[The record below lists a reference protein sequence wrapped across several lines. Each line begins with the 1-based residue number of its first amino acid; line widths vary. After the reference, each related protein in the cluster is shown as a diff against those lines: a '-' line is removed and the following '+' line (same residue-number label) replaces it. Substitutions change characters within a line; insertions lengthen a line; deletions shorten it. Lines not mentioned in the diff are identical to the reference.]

1 MKKGKII
8 LFLVFLFTSIISF
21 AASYSISNLSIIGV
35 LQKDGSIEVHENIV
49 YEIDEINGILFD
61 IDAKGYGGIT
71 DLKVFEDIGMKDDG
85 TYKYK
90 EVDPSRYEITEDDG
104 LYKIKL
110 YSKNRINRRAFAFVY
125 KLPDAVKVYDDVA
138 QFNRKMVGQNWQQS
152 IWNVLV
158 QIWVPVAKNYDNSK
172 ILAFGHGPLTGDII
186 KEHNVVQY
194 SLENY
199 YPGDFV
205 EAHILMEPEIFS
217 EIDKNKIIHK
227 NMKEELLAME
237 KELADEAN
245 AERERA
251 QKREEFFN
259 NLKNYDKAIFAGL
272 ASFWAAIMF
281 YIHRIFKKENKYKDK
296 FGKYLRELPDDYSP
310 ALAGAIMTNNINDEE
325 ILATLLDLI
334 RRKKIELE
342 EVSGKNRLILKA
354 DTKNLRTQEN
364 TIVDIYFNDFGDG
377 KSVVLEDIK
386 TRNLSMSTAKKF
398 EKWQYQIL
406 SEMDRLKLDY
416 ESLGFIKGALFFII
430 GITFFFGAGA
440 LTSITENPIF
450 ILLGFMG
457 FILIPS
463 SFATKKPNSNLQ
475 EARAKWGAFK
485 NFLKDY
491 SQLEEAKISS
501 IHLWEQYFVYAVAM
515 GVSEKVVKAYKK
527 ALEMGYVQDTTGLN
541 SGVNSFRTLSLM
553 DTYSRGSFARSI
565 NNVTKSSYNRSMS
578 SISKSRRSSSSGGGG
593 GFSSRSSGGG
603 GSRGGGGA
611 F

>member
-1 MKKGKII
+1 MKKNKIFI
-8 LFLVFLFTSIISF
+8 FLIFIFFNIISF
-21 AASYSISNLSIIGV
+21 AASYNITNLDILAN
-35 LQKDGSIEVHENIV
+35 LQKDGSMEVQEAVTYDIG
-49 YEIDEINGILFD
+49 DINGILFD
-61 IDAKGYGGIT
+61 IDTKGFGELNYI
-71 DLKVFEDIGMKDDG
+71 DIFEDVGQKNG
-85 TYKYK
+85 QYQYKR
-90 EVDPSRYEITEDDG
+90 VPSSKYEISLSDD
-104 LYKIKL
+104 LYRIKL
-110 YSKNRINRRAFAFVY
+110 YSKNSNNTRNFLFVY
-125 KLPDAVKVYDDVA
+125 TLPNAVNIYNDVA
-138 QFNRKMVGQNWQQS
+138 QFNRKMVGENWQQS
-152 IWNVLV
+152 IDNVSV
-158 QIWVPVAKNYDNSK
+158 KINIPVDESYDNSK
-172 ILAFGHGPLTGDII
+172 IFAFGHGPLTGDII
-186 KEHNVVQY
+186 KEYNIVQY

-217 EIDKNKIIHK
+217 KIDKNKIIHK
-227 NMKEELLAME
+227 NVKEELLAME
-237 KELADEAN
+237 KEFADEAN

-251 QKREEFFN
+251 QKREEFLN
-259 NLKNYDKAIFAGL
+259 DIKKYDKAIFTSL

-310 ALAGAIMTNNINDEE
+310 ALAGTIMTGNINNEE

-342 EVSGKNRLILKA
+342 EVSGKNRLVLKA

-386 TRNLSMSTAKKF
+386 TRNLSISTAKKF

-430 GITFFFGAGA
+430 GITFFLGAGA

-475 EARAKWGAFK
+475 EAKARWGAFK
-485 NFLKDY
+485 NFLEDY
-491 SQLEEAKISS
+491 SQLEDAKISS

-515 GVSEKVVKAYKK
+515 RVSEKVVKAYKK
-527 ALEMGYVQDTTGLN
+527 ALEMGYVQDTAGLN

>member
-1 MKKGKII
+1 MKKNKIFI
-8 LFLVFLFTSIISF
+8 FLIFIFFNITSF
-21 AASYSISNLSIIGV
+21 AASYNITNLDILAN
-35 LQKDGSIEVHENIV
+35 LQKDGSMEVQEAVTYDIG
-49 YEIDEINGILFD
+49 DINGILFD
-61 IDAKGYGGIT
+61 IDTKGFGELNYI
-71 DLKVFEDIGMKDDG
+71 DIFEDVGQKNG
-85 TYKYK
+85 QYQYKR
-90 EVDPSRYEITEDDG
+90 VPSSKYEISLNDD
-104 LYKIKL
+104 LYRIKL
-110 YSKNRINRRAFAFVY
+110 YSKNSNNTRNFLFVY
-125 KLPDAVKVYDDVA
+125 TLPNAVNIYNDVA
-138 QFNRKMVGQNWQQS
+138 QFNRKMVGENWQQS
-152 IWNVLV
+152 IDNVSV
-158 QIWVPVAKNYDNSK
+158 KINIPVDESYDNSK
-172 ILAFGHGPLTGDII
+172 IFAFGHGPLTGDII
-186 KEHNVVQY
+186 KEYNIVQY

-217 EIDKNKIIHK
+217 KINKNKIIHK
-227 NMKEELLAME
+227 NVKEELLAME
-237 KELADEAN
+237 KEFADEAN

-251 QKREEFFN
+251 QKREEFLN
-259 NLKNYDKAIFAGL
+259 DIKKYDKAIFTSL

-310 ALAGAIMTNNINDEE
+310 ALAGTIMTGNINNEE

-342 EVSGKNRLILKA
+342 EVSGKNRLVLKA

-386 TRNLSMSTAKKF
+386 TRNLSISTAKKF

-430 GITFFFGAGA
+430 GITFFLGAGA

-475 EARAKWGAFK
+475 EAKARWGAFK
-485 NFLKDY
+485 NFLEDY
-491 SQLEEAKISS
+491 SQLEDAKISS

-527 ALEMGYVQDTTGLN
+527 ALEMGYVQDTAGLN

-565 NNVTKSSYNRSMS
+565 NNVTKSSYSRSMS

>member
-1 MKKGKII
+1 MKKNKIFI
-8 LFLVFLFTSIISF
+8 FLIFIFFNITSF
-21 AASYSISNLSIIGV
+21 AASYNITNLDILAN
-35 LQKDGSIEVHENIV
+35 LQKDGSMEVQEAVTYDIG
-49 YEIDEINGILFD
+49 DINGILFD
-61 IDAKGYGGIT
+61 IDTKGFGELNYI
-71 DLKVFEDIGMKDDG
+71 DIFEDVGQKNG
-85 TYKYK
+85 QYQYKR
-90 EVDPSRYEITEDDG
+90 VPSSKYEISLSDD
-104 LYKIKL
+104 LYRIKL
-110 YSKNRINRRAFAFVY
+110 YSKNSNNTRNFLFVY
-125 KLPDAVKVYDDVA
+125 TLPNAVNVYNDVA
-138 QFNRKMVGQNWQQS
+138 QFNRKMVGENWQQS
-152 IWNVLV
+152 IDNVSV
-158 QIWVPVAKNYDNSK
+158 KINIPVDESYDNSK
-172 ILAFGHGPLTGDII
+172 IFAFGHGPLTGDII
-186 KEHNVVQY
+186 KEYNIVQY

-217 EIDKNKIIHK
+217 KIDKNKIIHK
-227 NMKEELLAME
+227 NVKEELLAME
-237 KELADEAN
+237 KEFADEAN

-251 QKREEFFN
+251 QKREEFLN
-259 NLKNYDKAIFAGL
+259 DIKKYDKAIFTSL

-310 ALAGAIMTNNINDEE
+310 ALAGTIMTGNINNEE

-342 EVSGKNRLILKA
+342 EVSGKNRLVLKA

-386 TRNLSMSTAKKF
+386 TRNLSISTAKKF

-430 GITFFFGAGA
+430 GITFFLGAGA

-475 EARAKWGAFK
+475 EAKARWGAFK
-485 NFLKDY
+485 NFLEDY
-491 SQLEEAKISS
+491 SQLEDAKISS

-527 ALEMGYVQDTTGLN
+527 ALEMGYVQDTAGLN

>member
-1 MKKGKII
+1 MKKNKIFI
-8 LFLVFLFTSIISF
+8 FLIFIFFNIISF
-21 AASYSISNLSIIGV
+21 AASYNITNLDILAN
-35 LQKDGSIEVHENIV
+35 LQKDGSMEVQEAVTYDIG
-49 YEIDEINGILFD
+49 DINGILFD
-61 IDAKGYGGIT
+61 IDTKGFGELNYI
-71 DLKVFEDIGMKDDG
+71 DIFEDVGQKNG
-85 TYKYK
+85 QYQYKR
-90 EVDPSRYEITEDDG
+90 VPSSKYEISLSDD
-104 LYKIKL
+104 LYRIKL
-110 YSKNRINRRAFAFVY
+110 YSKNSNNTRNFLFVY
-125 KLPDAVKVYDDVA
+125 TLPNAVNVYNDVA
-138 QFNRKMVGQNWQQS
+138 QFNRKMVGENWQQS
-152 IWNVLV
+152 IDNVSV
-158 QIWVPVAKNYDNSK
+158 KINIPVDESYDNSK
-172 ILAFGHGPLTGDII
+172 IFAFGHGPLTGDII
-186 KEHNVVQY
+186 KEYNIVQY

-217 EIDKNKIIHK
+217 KIDKNKIIHK
-227 NMKEELLAME
+227 NVKEELLAME
-237 KELADEAN
+237 KEFADEAN

-251 QKREEFFN
+251 QKREEFLN
-259 NLKNYDKAIFAGL
+259 DIKKYDKAIFTSL

-310 ALAGAIMTNNINDEE
+310 ALAGTIMTGNINNEE

-342 EVSGKNRLILKA
+342 EVSGKNRLVLKA

-386 TRNLSMSTAKKF
+386 TRNLSISTAKKF

-430 GITFFFGAGA
+430 GITFFLGAGA

-475 EARAKWGAFK
+475 EAKARWGAFK
-485 NFLKDY
+485 NFLEDY
-491 SQLEEAKISS
+491 SQLEDAKISS

-527 ALEMGYVQDTTGLN
+527 ALEMGYVQDTAGLN

-565 NNVTKSSYNRSMS
+565 NNVTKSSYSRSMS

>member
-1 MKKGKII
+1 MKKNKIFI
-8 LFLVFLFTSIISF
+8 FLIFIFFNITSF
-21 AASYSISNLSIIGV
+21 AASYNITNLDILAN
-35 LQKDGSIEVHENIV
+35 LQKDGSMEVQEAVTYDIG
-49 YEIDEINGILFD
+49 DINGILFD
-61 IDAKGYGGIT
+61 IDTKGFGELNYI
-71 DLKVFEDIGMKDDG
+71 DIFEDVGQKNG
-85 TYKYK
+85 QYQYKR
-90 EVDPSRYEITEDDG
+90 VPSSKYEISLSDD
-104 LYKIKL
+104 LYRIKL
-110 YSKNRINRRAFAFVY
+110 YSKNSNNTRNFLFVY
-125 KLPDAVKVYDDVA
+125 TLPNAVNIYNDVA
-138 QFNRKMVGQNWQQS
+138 QFNRKMVGENWQQS
-152 IWNVLV
+152 IDNVSV
-158 QIWVPVAKNYDNSK
+158 KINIPVDESYDNSK
-172 ILAFGHGPLTGDII
+172 IFAFGHGPLTGDII
-186 KEHNVVQY
+186 KEYNRVQY

-217 EIDKNKIIHK
+217 KIDKNKIIHK
-227 NMKEELLAME
+227 NVKEELLAME
-237 KELADEAN
+237 KEFADEAN
-245 AERERA
+245 AERERT
-251 QKREEFFN
+251 QKREEFLN
-259 NLKNYDKAIFAGL
+259 DIKKYDKAIFTSL

-310 ALAGAIMTNNINDEE
+310 ALAGTIMTGNINNEE

-342 EVSGKNRLILKA
+342 EVSGKNRLVLKA

-386 TRNLSMSTAKKF
+386 TRNLSISTAKKF

-430 GITFFFGAGA
+430 GITFFLGAGA

-463 SFATKKPNSNLQ
+463 SFAIKKPNSNLQ
-475 EARAKWGAFK
+475 EAKARWGAFK
-485 NFLKDY
+485 NFLEDY
-491 SQLEEAKISS
+491 SQLEDAKISS

-527 ALEMGYVQDTTGLN
+527 ALEMGYVQDTAGLN

-565 NNVTKSSYNRSMS
+565 NNVTKSSYSRSMS

>member
-1 MKKGKII
+1 MKKNKIFI
-8 LFLVFLFTSIISF
+8 FLIFIFFNIISF
-21 AASYSISNLSIIGV
+21 AASYNITNLDILAN
-35 LQKDGSIEVHENIV
+35 LQKDGSMEVQEAVTYDIG
-49 YEIDEINGILFD
+49 DINGILFD
-61 IDAKGYGGIT
+61 IDTKGFGELNYI
-71 DLKVFEDIGMKDDG
+71 DIFEDVGQKNG
-85 TYKYK
+85 QYQYKR
-90 EVDPSRYEITEDDG
+90 VPSSKYEISLSDD
-104 LYKIKL
+104 LYRIKL
-110 YSKNRINRRAFAFVY
+110 YSKNSNNTRNFLFVY
-125 KLPDAVKVYDDVA
+125 TLPNAVNVYNDVA
-138 QFNRKMVGQNWQQS
+138 QFNRKMVGENWQQS
-152 IWNVLV
+152 IDNVSV
-158 QIWVPVAKNYDNSK
+158 KINIPVDESYDNSK
-172 ILAFGHGPLTGDII
+172 IFAFGHGPLTGDII
-186 KEHNVVQY
+186 KEHNIVQY

-217 EIDKNKIIHK
+217 KIDKNKIIHK

-237 KELADEAN
+237 KEFADEAN

-251 QKREEFFN
+251 QKREEFLN
-259 NLKNYDKAIFAGL
+259 DIKKYDKAIFTSL

-310 ALAGAIMTNNINDEE
+310 ALAGTIMTGNINNEE

-342 EVSGKNRLILKA
+342 EVSGKNRLVLKA
-354 DTKNLRTQEN
+354 DAKNLRTQEN

-386 TRNLSMSTAKKF
+386 TRNLSISTAKKF

-406 SEMDRLKLDY
+406 SETDRLKLDY

-430 GITFFFGAGA
+430 GITFFLGAGA

-450 ILLGFMG
+450 ILLEFMG

-485 NFLKDY
+485 NFLEDY
-491 SQLEEAKISS
+491 SQLEDAKISS

-527 ALEMGYVQDTTGLN
+527 ALEMGYVQDTAGLN

-565 NNVTKSSYNRSMS
+565 NNVTKSSYSRSMS

>member
-1 MKKGKII
+1 MKKNKIFI
-8 LFLVFLFTSIISF
+8 FLIFIFFNIISF
-21 AASYSISNLSIIGV
+21 AASYNITNLDILAN
-35 LQKDGSIEVHENIV
+35 LQKDGSMEVQEAVTYDIG
-49 YEIDEINGILFD
+49 DINGILFD
-61 IDAKGYGGIT
+61 IDTKGFGELNYI
-71 DLKVFEDIGMKDDG
+71 DIFEDVGQKNG
-85 TYKYK
+85 QYQYKR
-90 EVDPSRYEITEDDG
+90 VPSSKYEISLSDD
-104 LYKIKL
+104 LYRIKL
-110 YSKNRINRRAFAFVY
+110 YSKNSNNTRNFLFVY
-125 KLPDAVKVYDDVA
+125 TLPNAVNVYNDVA
-138 QFNRKMVGQNWQQS
+138 QFNRKMVGENWQQS
-152 IWNVLV
+152 IDNVSV
-158 QIWVPVAKNYDNSK
+158 KINIPVDESYDNSK
-172 ILAFGHGPLTGDII
+172 IFAFGHGPLTGDII
-186 KEHNVVQY
+186 KEHNIVQY

-217 EIDKNKIIHK
+217 KIDKNKIIHK

-237 KELADEAN
+237 KEFADEAN

-251 QKREEFFN
+251 QKREEFLN
-259 NLKNYDKAIFAGL
+259 DIKKYDKAIFTSL

-310 ALAGAIMTNNINDEE
+310 ALAGTIMTGNINNEE

-342 EVSGKNRLILKA
+342 EVSGKNRLVLKA

-386 TRNLSMSTAKKF
+386 TRNLSISTAKKF

-406 SEMDRLKLDY
+406 SETDRLKLDY

-430 GITFFFGAGA
+430 GITFFLGAGA

-475 EARAKWGAFK
+475 EAKARWGAFK
-485 NFLKDY
+485 NFLEDY
-491 SQLEEAKISS
+491 SQLEDAKISS

-527 ALEMGYVQDTTGLN
+527 ALEMGYVQDTAGLN

-565 NNVTKSSYNRSMS
+565 NNVTKSSYSRSMS

>member
-1 MKKGKII
+1 MKKNKIFI
-8 LFLVFLFTSIISF
+8 FLIFIFFNIISF
-21 AASYSISNLSIIGV
+21 AASYNITNLDILAN
-35 LQKDGSIEVHENIV
+35 LQKDGSMEVQEAVTYDIG
-49 YEIDEINGILFD
+49 DINGILFD
-61 IDAKGYGGIT
+61 IDTKGFGELNYI
-71 DLKVFEDIGMKDDG
+71 DIFEDVGQKNG
-85 TYKYK
+85 QYQYKR
-90 EVDPSRYEITEDDG
+90 VPSSKYEISLSDD
-104 LYKIKL
+104 LYRIKL
-110 YSKNRINRRAFAFVY
+110 YSKNSNNTRNFLFVY
-125 KLPDAVKVYDDVA
+125 TLPNAVNIYNDVA
-138 QFNRKMVGQNWQQS
+138 QFNRKMVGENWQQS
-152 IWNVLV
+152 IDNVSV
-158 QIWVPVAKNYDNSK
+158 KINIPVDESYDNSK
-172 ILAFGHGPLTGDII
+172 IFAFGHGPLTGDII
-186 KEHNVVQY
+186 KEYNIVQY

-217 EIDKNKIIHK
+217 KIDKNKIIHK
-227 NMKEELLAME
+227 NVKEELLAME
-237 KELADEAN
+237 KEFADEAN

-251 QKREEFFN
+251 QKREEFLN
-259 NLKNYDKAIFAGL
+259 DIKKYDKAIFTSL

-310 ALAGAIMTNNINDEE
+310 ALAGTIMTGNINNEE

-342 EVSGKNRLILKA
+342 EVSGKNRLVLKA

-386 TRNLSMSTAKKF
+386 TRNLSISTAKKF

-430 GITFFFGAGA
+430 GITFFLGAGA

-475 EARAKWGAFK
+475 EAKARWGAFK
-485 NFLKDY
+485 NFLEDY
-491 SQLEEAKISS
+491 SQLEDAKISS

-527 ALEMGYVQDTTGLN
+527 ALEMGYVQDTAGLN

-565 NNVTKSSYNRSMS
+565 NNVTKSSYSRSMS

>member
-1 MKKGKII
+1 MKKNKIFI
-8 LFLVFLFTSIISF
+8 FLIFIFFNIISF
-21 AASYSISNLSIIGV
+21 AASYNITNLDILAN
-35 LQKDGSIEVHENIV
+35 LQKDGSMEVQEAVTYDIG
-49 YEIDEINGILFD
+49 DINGILFD
-61 IDAKGYGGIT
+61 IDTKGFGELNYI
-71 DLKVFEDIGMKDDG
+71 DIFEDVGQKNG
-85 TYKYK
+85 QYQYKR
-90 EVDPSRYEITEDDG
+90 VPSSKYEISLSDD
-104 LYKIKL
+104 LYRIKL
-110 YSKNRINRRAFAFVY
+110 YSKNSNNTRNFLFVY
-125 KLPDAVKVYDDVA
+125 TLPNAVNIYNDVA
-138 QFNRKMVGQNWQQS
+138 QFNRKMVGENWQQS
-152 IWNVLV
+152 IDNVSV
-158 QIWVPVAKNYDNSK
+158 KINIPVDESYDNSK
-172 ILAFGHGPLTGDII
+172 IFAFGHGPLTGDII
-186 KEHNVVQY
+186 KEYNRVQY

-217 EIDKNKIIHK
+217 KIDKNKIIHK
-227 NMKEELLAME
+227 NVKEELLAME
-237 KELADEAN
+237 KEFADEAN
-245 AERERA
+245 AERERT
-251 QKREEFFN
+251 QKREEFLN
-259 NLKNYDKAIFAGL
+259 DIKKYDKAIFTSL

-310 ALAGAIMTNNINDEE
+310 ALAGTIMTGNINNEE

-342 EVSGKNRLILKA
+342 EVSGKNRLVLKA

-386 TRNLSMSTAKKF
+386 TRNLSISTAKKF

-430 GITFFFGAGA
+430 GITFFLGAGA

-475 EARAKWGAFK
+475 EAKARWGAFK
-485 NFLKDY
+485 NFLEDY
-491 SQLEEAKISS
+491 SQLEDAKISS

-565 NNVTKSSYNRSMS
+565 NNVTKSSYSRSMS

>member
-1 MKKGKII
+1 MKKNKIFI
-8 LFLVFLFTSIISF
+8 FLIFIFFNIISF
-21 AASYSISNLSIIGV
+21 AASYNITNLDILAN
-35 LQKDGSIEVHENIV
+35 LQKDGSMEVQEAVTYDIG
-49 YEIDEINGILFD
+49 DINGILFD
-61 IDAKGYGGIT
+61 IDTKGFGELNYI
-71 DLKVFEDIGMKDDG
+71 DIFEDVGQKNG
-85 TYKYK
+85 QYQYKR
-90 EVDPSRYEITEDDG
+90 VPSSKYEISLSDD
-104 LYKIKL
+104 LYRIKL
-110 YSKNRINRRAFAFVY
+110 YSKNSNNTRNFLFVY
-125 KLPDAVKVYDDVA
+125 TLPNAVNVYNDVA
-138 QFNRKMVGQNWQQS
+138 QFNRKMVGENWQQS
-152 IWNVLV
+152 IDNVSV
-158 QIWVPVAKNYDNSK
+158 KINIPVDESYDNSK
-172 ILAFGHGPLTGDII
+172 IFAFGHGPLTGDII
-186 KEHNVVQY
+186 KEYNIVQY

-217 EIDKNKIIHK
+217 KIDKNKIIHK
-227 NMKEELLAME
+227 NVKEELLAME
-237 KELADEAN
+237 KEFADEAN

-251 QKREEFFN
+251 QKREEFLN
-259 NLKNYDKAIFAGL
+259 DIKKYDKAIFTSL

-310 ALAGAIMTNNINDEE
+310 ALAGTIMTGNINNEE

-342 EVSGKNRLILKA
+342 EVSGKNRLVLKA

-386 TRNLSMSTAKKF
+386 TRNLSISTAKKF

-430 GITFFFGAGA
+430 GITFFLGAGA

-475 EARAKWGAFK
+475 EAKARWGAFK
-485 NFLKDY
+485 NFLEDY
-491 SQLEEAKISS
+491 SQLEDAKISS

-527 ALEMGYVQDTTGLN
+527 ALEMGYVQDTAGLN

>member
-1 MKKGKII
+1 MKKNKIFI
-8 LFLVFLFTSIISF
+8 FLIFIFFNITSF
-21 AASYSISNLSIIGV
+21 AASYNITNLDILAT
-35 LQKDGSIEVHENIV
+35 LQKDGSMEVQEAVTYDIG
-49 YEIDEINGILFD
+49 DINGILFD
-61 IDAKGYGGIT
+61 IDTKGFGELNYI
-71 DLKVFEDIGMKDDG
+71 DIFEDVGQKNG
-85 TYKYK
+85 QYQYKR
-90 EVDPSRYEITEDDG
+90 VPSSKYEISLSDD
-104 LYKIKL
+104 LYRIKL
-110 YSKNRINRRAFAFVY
+110 YSKNSNNTRNFLFVY
-125 KLPDAVKVYDDVA
+125 TLPNALNVYNDVA
-138 QFNRKMVGQNWQQS
+138 QFNRKMVGENWQQS
-152 IWNVLV
+152 IDNVSV
-158 QIWVPVAKNYDNSK
+158 KINIPVDESYDNSK
-172 ILAFGHGPLTGDII
+172 IFAFGHGPLTGDII
-186 KEHNVVQY
+186 KEYNIVQY

-199 YPGDFV
+199 SPGDFV

-217 EIDKNKIIHK
+217 KIDKNKIIHK
-227 NMKEELLAME
+227 NVKEELLAME
-237 KELADEAN
+237 KEFADEAN
-245 AERERA
+245 AERERT
-251 QKREEFFN
+251 QKREEFLN
-259 NLKNYDKAIFAGL
+259 DIKKYDKAIFTSL

-310 ALAGAIMTNNINDEE
+310 ALAGTIMTGNINNEE

-342 EVSGKNRLILKA
+342 EVSGKNRLVLKA

-386 TRNLSMSTAKKF
+386 TRNLSISTAKKF

-527 ALEMGYVQDTTGLN
+527 ALEMGYVQDTTAGLN

>member
-1 MKKGKII
+1 MKKNKIFI
-8 LFLVFLFTSIISF
+8 FLIFIFFNIISF
-21 AASYSISNLSIIGV
+21 AASYNITNLDILAN
-35 LQKDGSIEVHENIV
+35 LQKDGSMEVQEAVTYDIG
-49 YEIDEINGILFD
+49 DINGILFD
-61 IDAKGYGGIT
+61 IDTKGFGELNYI
-71 DLKVFEDIGMKDDG
+71 DIFEDVGQKNG
-85 TYKYK
+85 QYQYKR
-90 EVDPSRYEITEDDG
+90 VPSSKYEISLSDD
-104 LYKIKL
+104 LYRIKL
-110 YSKNRINRRAFAFVY
+110 YSKNSNNTRNFLFVY
-125 KLPDAVKVYDDVA
+125 TLPNAVNVYNDVA
-138 QFNRKMVGQNWQQS
+138 QFNRKMVGENWQQS
-152 IWNVLV
+152 IDNVSV
-158 QIWVPVAKNYDNSK
+158 KINIPVDESYDNSK
-172 ILAFGHGPLTGDII
+172 IFAFGHGPLTGDII
-186 KEHNVVQY
+186 KEYNIVQY

-217 EIDKNKIIHK
+217 KIDKNKIIHK
-227 NMKEELLAME
+227 NVKEELLAME
-237 KELADEAN
+237 KEFADEAN

-251 QKREEFFN
+251 QKREEFLN
-259 NLKNYDKAIFAGL
+259 DIKKYDKAIFTSL

-310 ALAGAIMTNNINDEE
+310 ALAGTIMTGNINNEE

-342 EVSGKNRLILKA
+342 EVSGKNRLVLKA

-386 TRNLSMSTAKKF
+386 TRNLSISTAKKF

-430 GITFFFGAGA
+430 GITFFLGAGA

-475 EARAKWGAFK
+475 EAKARWGAFK
-485 NFLKDY
+485 NFLEDY
-491 SQLEEAKISS
+491 SQLEDAKISS

-527 ALEMGYVQDTTGLN
+527 ALEMGYVQDTAGLN

-565 NNVTKSSYNRSMS
+565 NNVTKSSYSHSMS

>member
-1 MKKGKII
+1 MKKNKIFI
-8 LFLVFLFTSIISF
+8 FLIFIFFNIISF
-21 AASYSISNLSIIGV
+21 AASYNITNLDILAN
-35 LQKDGSIEVHENIV
+35 LQKDGSMEVQEAVTYDIG
-49 YEIDEINGILFD
+49 DINGILFD
-61 IDAKGYGGIT
+61 IDTKGFGELNYI
-71 DLKVFEDIGMKDDG
+71 DIFEDVGQKNG
-85 TYKYK
+85 QYQYKR
-90 EVDPSRYEITEDDG
+90 VPSSKYEISLSDD
-104 LYKIKL
+104 LYRIKL
-110 YSKNRINRRAFAFVY
+110 YSKNSNNTRNFLFVY
-125 KLPDAVKVYDDVA
+125 TLPNAVNIYNDVA
-138 QFNRKMVGQNWQQS
+138 QFNRKMVGENWQQS
-152 IWNVLV
+152 IDNVSV
-158 QIWVPVAKNYDNSK
+158 KINIPVDESYDNSK
-172 ILAFGHGPLTGDII
+172 IFAFGHGPLTGDII
-186 KEHNVVQY
+186 KEYNIVQY

-217 EIDKNKIIHK
+217 KIDKNKIIHK
-227 NMKEELLAME
+227 NVKEELLAME
-237 KELADEAN
+237 KEFADEAN

-251 QKREEFFN
+251 QKREEFLN
-259 NLKNYDKAIFAGL
+259 DIKKYDKAIFTSL

-310 ALAGAIMTNNINDEE
+310 ALAGTIMTGNINNEE

-342 EVSGKNRLILKA
+342 EVSGKNRLVLKA

-475 EARAKWGAFK
+475 EAKARWGAFK
-485 NFLKDY
+485 NFLEDY
-491 SQLEEAKISS
+491 SQLEDAKISS

-527 ALEMGYVQDTTGLN
+527 ALEMGYVQDTTAGLN

-603 GSRGGGGA
+603 GSRGGGGG

>member
-1 MKKGKII
+1 MKKNKIFI
-8 LFLVFLFTSIISF
+8 FLIFIFFNITSF
-21 AASYSISNLSIIGV
+21 AASYNITNLDILAN
-35 LQKDGSIEVHENIV
+35 LQKDGSMEVQEAVTYDIG
-49 YEIDEINGILFD
+49 DINGILFD
-61 IDAKGYGGIT
+61 IDTKGFGELNYI
-71 DLKVFEDIGMKDDG
+71 DIFEDVGQKNG
-85 TYKYK
+85 QYQYKR
-90 EVDPSRYEITEDDG
+90 VPSSKYEISLSDD
-104 LYKIKL
+104 LYRIKL
-110 YSKNRINRRAFAFVY
+110 YSKNSNNTRNFLFVY
-125 KLPDAVKVYDDVA
+125 TLPNAVNIYNDVA
-138 QFNRKMVGQNWQQS
+138 QFNRKMVGENWQQS
-152 IWNVLV
+152 IDNVSV
-158 QIWVPVAKNYDNSK
+158 KINIPVDESYDNSK
-172 ILAFGHGPLTGDII
+172 IFAFGHGPLTGDII
-186 KEHNVVQY
+186 KEYNIVQY

-217 EIDKNKIIHK
+217 KIDKNKIIHK
-227 NMKEELLAME
+227 NVKEELLAME
-237 KELADEAN
+237 KEFADEAN

-251 QKREEFFN
+251 QKREEFLN
-259 NLKNYDKAIFAGL
+259 NIKKYDKAIFTSL

-310 ALAGAIMTNNINDEE
+310 ALAGTIMTGNINNEE

-342 EVSGKNRLILKA
+342 EVSGKNRLVLKA

-386 TRNLSMSTAKKF
+386 TRNLSISTAKKF

-475 EARAKWGAFK
+475 EAKARWGAFK
-485 NFLKDY
+485 NFLEDY
-491 SQLEEAKISS
+491 SQLEDAKISS

-527 ALEMGYVQDTTGLN
+527 ALEMGYVQDTAGLN

-565 NNVTKSSYNRSMS
+565 NNVTKSSYSRSMS

>member
-1 MKKGKII
+1 MKKNKIFI
-8 LFLVFLFTSIISF
+8 FLIFIFFNIISF
-21 AASYSISNLSIIGV
+21 AASYNITNLDILAN
-35 LQKDGSIEVHENIV
+35 LQKDGSMEVQEAVTYDIG
-49 YEIDEINGILFD
+49 DINGILFD
-61 IDAKGYGGIT
+61 IDTKGFGELNYI
-71 DLKVFEDIGMKDDG
+71 DIFEDVGQKNG
-85 TYKYK
+85 QYQYKR
-90 EVDPSRYEITEDDG
+90 VPSSKYEISLSDD
-104 LYKIKL
+104 LYRIKL
-110 YSKNRINRRAFAFVY
+110 YSKNSNNTRNFLFVY
-125 KLPDAVKVYDDVA
+125 TLPNAVNVYNDVA
-138 QFNRKMVGQNWQQS
+138 QFNRKMVGENWQQS
-152 IWNVLV
+152 IDNVSV
-158 QIWVPVAKNYDNSK
+158 KINIPVDESYDNSK
-172 ILAFGHGPLTGDII
+172 IFAFGHGPLTGDII
-186 KEHNVVQY
+186 KEYNIVQY

-217 EIDKNKIIHK
+217 KIDKNKIIHK

-237 KELADEAN
+237 KEFADEAN

-251 QKREEFFN
+251 QKREEFLN
-259 NLKNYDKAIFAGL
+259 DIKKYDKAIFTSL

-310 ALAGAIMTNNINDEE
+310 ALAGTIMTGNINNEE

-342 EVSGKNRLILKA
+342 EVSGKNRLVLKA

-386 TRNLSMSTAKKF
+386 TRNLSISTAKKF

-430 GITFFFGAGA
+430 GITFFLGAGA

-475 EARAKWGAFK
+475 EAKARWGAFK
-485 NFLKDY
+485 NFLEDY
-491 SQLEEAKISS
+491 SQLEDAKISS

-527 ALEMGYVQDTTGLN
+527 ALEMGYVQDTAGLN

-603 GSRGGGGA
+603 GSRGGGGG

>member
-1 MKKGKII
+1 MKKNKIFI
-8 LFLVFLFTSIISF
+8 FLIFIFFNIISF
-21 AASYSISNLSIIGV
+21 AASYNITNLDILAN
-35 LQKDGSIEVHENIV
+35 LQKDGSMEVQEAVTYDIG
-49 YEIDEINGILFD
+49 DINGILFD
-61 IDAKGYGGIT
+61 IDTKGFGELNYI
-71 DLKVFEDIGMKDDG
+71 DIFEDVGQKNG
-85 TYKYK
+85 QYQYKR
-90 EVDPSRYEITEDDG
+90 VPSSKYEISLSDD
-104 LYKIKL
+104 LYRIKL
-110 YSKNRINRRAFAFVY
+110 YSKNSNNTRNFLFVY
-125 KLPDAVKVYDDVA
+125 TLPNAVNVYNDVA
-138 QFNRKMVGQNWQQS
+138 QFNRKMVGENWQQS
-152 IWNVLV
+152 IDNVSV
-158 QIWVPVAKNYDNSK
+158 KINIPVDESYDNSK
-172 ILAFGHGPLTGDII
+172 IFAFGHGPLTGDII
-186 KEHNVVQY
+186 KEYNIVQY

-217 EIDKNKIIHK
+217 KIDKNKIIHK
-227 NMKEELLAME
+227 NVKEELLAME
-237 KELADEAN
+237 KEFADEAN

-251 QKREEFFN
+251 QKREEFLN
-259 NLKNYDKAIFAGL
+259 DIKKYDKAIFTSL

-310 ALAGAIMTNNINDEE
+310 ALAGTIMTGNINNEE

-342 EVSGKNRLILKA
+342 EVSGKNRLVLKA

-386 TRNLSMSTAKKF
+386 TRNLSISTAKKF

-430 GITFFFGAGA
+430 GITFFLGAGA

-475 EARAKWGAFK
+475 EAKARWGAFK
-485 NFLKDY
+485 NFLEDY
-491 SQLEEAKISS
+491 SQLEDAKISS

-565 NNVTKSSYNRSMS
+565 NNVTKSSYSHSMS

>member
-1 MKKGKII
+1 MKKNKIFI
-8 LFLVFLFTSIISF
+8 FLIFIFFNIISF
-21 AASYSISNLSIIGV
+21 AASYNITNLDILAN
-35 LQKDGSIEVHENIV
+35 LQKDGSMEVQEAVTYDIG
-49 YEIDEINGILFD
+49 DINGILFD
-61 IDAKGYGGIT
+61 IDTKGFGELNYI
-71 DLKVFEDIGMKDDG
+71 DIFEDVGQKNG
-85 TYKYK
+85 QYQYKR
-90 EVDPSRYEITEDDG
+90 VPSSKYEISLSDD
-104 LYKIKL
+104 LYRIKL
-110 YSKNRINRRAFAFVY
+110 YSKNSNNTRNFLFVY
-125 KLPDAVKVYDDVA
+125 TLPNAVNVYNDVA
-138 QFNRKMVGQNWQQS
+138 QFNRKMVGENWQQS
-152 IWNVLV
+152 IDNVSV
-158 QIWVPVAKNYDNSK
+158 KINIPVDESYDNSK
-172 ILAFGHGPLTGDII
+172 IFAFGHGPLTGDII
-186 KEHNVVQY
+186 KEYNIVQY

-217 EIDKNKIIHK
+217 KIDKNKIIHK
-227 NMKEELLAME
+227 NVKEELLAME
-237 KELADEAN
+237 KEFADEAN

-251 QKREEFFN
+251 QKREEFLN
-259 NLKNYDKAIFAGL
+259 DIKKYDKAIFTSL

-310 ALAGAIMTNNINDEE
+310 ALAGTIMTGNINNEE

-342 EVSGKNRLILKA
+342 EVSGKNRLVLKA

-386 TRNLSMSTAKKF
+386 TRNLSISTAKKF

-430 GITFFFGAGA
+430 GITFFLGAGA

-475 EARAKWGAFK
+475 EAKARWGAFK
-485 NFLKDY
+485 NFLEDY
-491 SQLEEAKISS
+491 SQLEDAKISS

-527 ALEMGYVQDTTGLN
+527 ALEMGYVQDTTAGLN

>member
-1 MKKGKII
+1 MKKNKIFI
-8 LFLVFLFTSIISF
+8 FLIFIFFNIISF
-21 AASYSISNLSIIGV
+21 AASYNITNLDILAN
-35 LQKDGSIEVHENIV
+35 LQKDGSMEVQEAVTYDIG
-49 YEIDEINGILFD
+49 DINGILFD
-61 IDAKGYGGIT
+61 IDTKGFGELNYI
-71 DLKVFEDIGMKDDG
+71 DIFEDVGQKNG
-85 TYKYK
+85 QYQYKR
-90 EVDPSRYEITEDDG
+90 VPSSKYEISLSDD
-104 LYKIKL
+104 LYRIKL
-110 YSKNRINRRAFAFVY
+110 YSKNSNNTRNFLFVY
-125 KLPDAVKVYDDVA
+125 TLPNAVNIYNDVA
-138 QFNRKMVGQNWQQS
+138 QFNRKMVGENWQQS
-152 IWNVLV
+152 IDNVSV
-158 QIWVPVAKNYDNSK
+158 KINIPVDESYDNSK
-172 ILAFGHGPLTGDII
+172 IFAFGHGPLTGDII
-186 KEHNVVQY
+186 KEYNIVQY

-217 EIDKNKIIHK
+217 KIDKNKIIHK
-227 NMKEELLAME
+227 NVKEELLAME
-237 KELADEAN
+237 KEFADEAN

-251 QKREEFFN
+251 QKREEFLN
-259 NLKNYDKAIFAGL
+259 DIKKYDKAIFTSL

-310 ALAGAIMTNNINDEE
+310 ALAGTIMTGNINNEE

-342 EVSGKNRLILKA
+342 EVSGKNRLVLKA

-386 TRNLSMSTAKKF
+386 TRNLSISTAKKF

-430 GITFFFGAGA
+430 GITFFLGAGA

-475 EARAKWGAFK
+475 EAKARWGAFK
-485 NFLKDY
+485 NFLEDY
-491 SQLEEAKISS
+491 SQLEDAKISS
-501 IHLWEQYFVYAVAM
+501 IYLWEQYFVYAVAM

-527 ALEMGYVQDTTGLN
+527 ALEMGYVQDTAGLN

>member
-1 MKKGKII
+1 MKKNKIFI
-8 LFLVFLFTSIISF
+8 FLIFIFFNIISF
-21 AASYSISNLSIIGV
+21 AASYNITNLDILAN
-35 LQKDGSIEVHENIV
+35 LQKDGSMEVQEAVTYDIG
-49 YEIDEINGILFD
+49 DINGILFD
-61 IDAKGYGGIT
+61 IDTKGFGELNYI
-71 DLKVFEDIGMKDDG
+71 DIFEDVGQKNG
-85 TYKYK
+85 QYQYKR
-90 EVDPSRYEITEDDG
+90 VPSSKYEISLSDD
-104 LYKIKL
+104 LYRIKL
-110 YSKNRINRRAFAFVY
+110 YSKNSNNTRNFLFVY
-125 KLPDAVKVYDDVA
+125 TLPNAVNVYNDVA
-138 QFNRKMVGQNWQQS
+138 QFNRKMVGENWQQS
-152 IWNVLV
+152 IDNVSV
-158 QIWVPVAKNYDNSK
+158 KINIPVDESYDNSK
-172 ILAFGHGPLTGDII
+172 IFAFGHGPLTGDII
-186 KEHNVVQY
+186 KEYNIVQY

-217 EIDKNKIIHK
+217 KIDKNKIIHK
-227 NMKEELLAME
+227 NVKEELLAME
-237 KELADEAN
+237 KEFADEAN

-251 QKREEFFN
+251 QKREEFLN
-259 NLKNYDKAIFAGL
+259 DIKKYDKAIFTSL

-310 ALAGAIMTNNINDEE
+310 ALAGTIMTGNINNEE

-342 EVSGKNRLILKA
+342 EVSGKNRLVLKA

-386 TRNLSMSTAKKF
+386 TRNLSISTAKKF

-430 GITFFFGAGA
+430 GITFFLGAGA

-475 EARAKWGAFK
+475 EAKARWGAFK
-485 NFLKDY
+485 NFLEDY
-491 SQLEEAKISS
+491 SQLEDAKISS

-578 SISKSRRSSSSGGGG
+578 SISKSRRSSSSGGSG

>member
-1 MKKGKII
+1 MKKNKIFI
-8 LFLVFLFTSIISF
+8 FLIFIFFNITSF
-21 AASYSISNLSIIGV
+21 AASYNITNLDILAT
-35 LQKDGSIEVHENIV
+35 LQKDGSMEVQEAVTYDIG
-49 YEIDEINGILFD
+49 DINGILFD
-61 IDAKGYGGIT
+61 IDTKGFGELNYI
-71 DLKVFEDIGMKDDG
+71 DIFEDVGQKNG
-85 TYKYK
+85 QYQYKR
-90 EVDPSRYEITEDDG
+90 VPSSKYEISLSDD
-104 LYKIKL
+104 LYRIKL
-110 YSKNRINRRAFAFVY
+110 YSKNSNNTRNFLFVY
-125 KLPDAVKVYDDVA
+125 TLPNALNVYNDVA
-138 QFNRKMVGQNWQQS
+138 QFNRKMVGENWQQS
-152 IWNVLV
+152 IDNVSV
-158 QIWVPVAKNYDNSK
+158 KINIPVDESYDNSK
-172 ILAFGHGPLTGDII
+172 IFAFGHGPLTGDII
-186 KEHNVVQY
+186 KEYNIVQY

-199 YPGDFV
+199 SPGDFV

-217 EIDKNKIIHK
+217 KIDKNKIIHK
-227 NMKEELLAME
+227 NVKEELLAME
-237 KELADEAN
+237 KEFADEAN
-245 AERERA
+245 AERERT
-251 QKREEFFN
+251 QKREEFLN
-259 NLKNYDKAIFAGL
+259 DIKKYDKAIFTSL

-310 ALAGAIMTNNINDEE
+310 ALAGTIMTGNINNEE

-342 EVSGKNRLILKA
+342 EVSGKNRLVLKA

-386 TRNLSMSTAKKF
+386 TRNLSISTAKKF

-527 ALEMGYVQDTTGLN
+527 ALEMGYVQDTTAGLN

-593 GFSSRSSGGG
+593 
-603 GSRGGGGA
+603 SRGGGGA

>member
-1 MKKGKII
+1 MKKNKIFI
-8 LFLVFLFTSIISF
+8 FLIFIFFNIISF
-21 AASYSISNLSIIGV
+21 AASYNITNLDILAN
-35 LQKDGSIEVHENIV
+35 LQKDGSMEVQEAVTYDIG
-49 YEIDEINGILFD
+49 DINGILFD
-61 IDAKGYGGIT
+61 IDTKGFGELNYI
-71 DLKVFEDIGMKDDG
+71 DIFEDVGQKNG
-85 TYKYK
+85 QYQYKR
-90 EVDPSRYEITEDDG
+90 VPSSKYEISLSDD
-104 LYKIKL
+104 LYRIKL
-110 YSKNRINRRAFAFVY
+110 YSKNSNNTRNFLFVY
-125 KLPDAVKVYDDVA
+125 TLPNAVNVYNDVA
-138 QFNRKMVGQNWQQS
+138 QFNRKMVGENWQQS
-152 IWNVLV
+152 IDNVSV
-158 QIWVPVAKNYDNSK
+158 KINIPVDESYDNSK
-172 ILAFGHGPLTGDII
+172 IFAFGHGPLTGDII
-186 KEHNVVQY
+186 KEYNIVQY

-217 EIDKNKIIHK
+217 KIDKNKIIHK
-227 NMKEELLAME
+227 NVKEELLAME
-237 KELADEAN
+237 KEFADEAN

-251 QKREEFFN
+251 QKREEFLN
-259 NLKNYDKAIFAGL
+259 DIKKYDKAIFTSL

-310 ALAGAIMTNNINDEE
+310 ALAGTIMTGNINNEE

-342 EVSGKNRLILKA
+342 EVSGKNRLVLKA

-386 TRNLSMSTAKKF
+386 TRNLSISTAKKF

-430 GITFFFGAGA
+430 GITFFLGAGA

-475 EARAKWGAFK
+475 EAKARWGAFK
-485 NFLKDY
+485 NFLEDY
-491 SQLEEAKISS
+491 SQLEDAKISS

-515 GVSEKVVKAYKK
+515 RVSEKVVKAYKK
-527 ALEMGYVQDTTGLN
+527 ALEMGYVQDTAGLN

-565 NNVTKSSYNRSMS
+565 NNVTKSSYSRSMS

>member
-1 MKKGKII
+1 MKKNKIFI
-8 LFLVFLFTSIISF
+8 FLIFIFFNIISF
-21 AASYSISNLSIIGV
+21 AASYNITNLDILAN
-35 LQKDGSIEVHENIV
+35 LQKDGSMEVQEAVTYDIG
-49 YEIDEINGILFD
+49 DINGILFD
-61 IDAKGYGGIT
+61 IDTKGFGELNYI
-71 DLKVFEDIGMKDDG
+71 DIFEDVGQKNG
-85 TYKYK
+85 QYQYKR
-90 EVDPSRYEITEDDG
+90 VPSSKYEISLSDD
-104 LYKIKL
+104 LYRIKL
-110 YSKNRINRRAFAFVY
+110 YSKNSNNTRNFLFVY
-125 KLPDAVKVYDDVA
+125 TLPNAVNVYNDVA
-138 QFNRKMVGQNWQQS
+138 QFNRKMVGENWQQS
-152 IWNVLV
+152 IDNVSV
-158 QIWVPVAKNYDNSK
+158 KINIPVDESYDNSK
-172 ILAFGHGPLTGDII
+172 IFAFGHGPLTGDII
-186 KEHNVVQY
+186 KEYNIVQY

-217 EIDKNKIIHK
+217 KINKNKIIHK
-227 NMKEELLAME
+227 NVKEELLAME
-237 KELADEAN
+237 KEFADEAN

-251 QKREEFFN
+251 QKREEFLN
-259 NLKNYDKAIFAGL
+259 DIKKYDKAIFTSL

-310 ALAGAIMTNNINDEE
+310 ALAGTIMTGNINNEE

-342 EVSGKNRLILKA
+342 EVSGKNRLVLKA

-386 TRNLSMSTAKKF
+386 TRNLSISTAKKF

-430 GITFFFGAGA
+430 GITFFLGAGA

-475 EARAKWGAFK
+475 EAKARWGAFK
-485 NFLKDY
+485 NFLEDY
-491 SQLEEAKISS
+491 SQLEDAKISS

-527 ALEMGYVQDTTGLN
+527 ALEMGYVQDTAGLN

-565 NNVTKSSYNRSMS
+565 NNVTKSSYSRSMS

>member
-1 MKKGKII
+1 MKKNKIFI
-8 LFLVFLFTSIISF
+8 FLIFIFFNIISF
-21 AASYSISNLSIIGV
+21 AASYNITNLDILAN
-35 LQKDGSIEVHENIV
+35 LQKDGSMEVQEAVTYDIG
-49 YEIDEINGILFD
+49 DINGILFD
-61 IDAKGYGGIT
+61 IDTKGFGELNYI
-71 DLKVFEDIGMKDDG
+71 DIFEDVGQKNG
-85 TYKYK
+85 QYQYKR
-90 EVDPSRYEITEDDG
+90 VPSSKYEISLSDD
-104 LYKIKL
+104 LYRIKL
-110 YSKNRINRRAFAFVY
+110 YSKNSNNTRNFLFVY
-125 KLPDAVKVYDDVA
+125 TLPNAVNVYNDVA
-138 QFNRKMVGQNWQQS
+138 QFNRKMVGENWQQS
-152 IWNVLV
+152 IDNVSV
-158 QIWVPVAKNYDNSK
+158 KINIPVDESYDNSK
-172 ILAFGHGPLTGDII
+172 IFAFGHGPLTGDII
-186 KEHNVVQY
+186 KEYNIVQY

-217 EIDKNKIIHK
+217 KIDKNKIIHK
-227 NMKEELLAME
+227 NVKEELLAME
-237 KELADEAN
+237 KEFADEAN

-251 QKREEFFN
+251 QKREEFLN
-259 NLKNYDKAIFAGL
+259 DIKKYDKAIFTSL

-310 ALAGAIMTNNINDEE
+310 ALAGTIMTGNINNEE

-342 EVSGKNRLILKA
+342 EVSGKNRLVLKA

-386 TRNLSMSTAKKF
+386 TRNLSISTAKKF

-430 GITFFFGAGA
+430 GITFFLGAGA

-475 EARAKWGAFK
+475 EAKARWGAFK
-485 NFLKDY
+485 NFLEDY
-491 SQLEEAKISS
+491 SQLEDAKISS

-527 ALEMGYVQDTTGLN
+527 ALEMGYVQDTAGLN

-578 SISKSRRSSSSGGGG
+578 SISKSRRSSSSGGSG

>member
-1 MKKGKII
+1 MKKNKIFI
-8 LFLVFLFTSIISF
+8 FLIFIFFNIISF
-21 AASYSISNLSIIGV
+21 AASYNITNLDILAT
-35 LQKDGSIEVHENIV
+35 LQKDGSMEVQEAVTYDIG
-49 YEIDEINGILFD
+49 DINGILFD
-61 IDAKGYGGIT
+61 IDTKGFGELNYI
-71 DLKVFEDIGMKDDG
+71 DIFEDVGQKNG
-85 TYKYK
+85 QYQYKR
-90 EVDPSRYEITEDDG
+90 VPSSKYEISLSDD
-104 LYKIKL
+104 LYRIKL
-110 YSKNRINRRAFAFVY
+110 YSKNSNNTRNFLFVY
-125 KLPDAVKVYDDVA
+125 TLPNAVNVYNDVA
-138 QFNRKMVGQNWQQS
+138 QFNRKMVGENWQQS
-152 IWNVLV
+152 IDNVSV
-158 QIWVPVAKNYDNSK
+158 KINIPVDESYDNSK
-172 ILAFGHGPLTGDII
+172 IFAFGHGPLTGDII
-186 KEHNVVQY
+186 KEYNIVQY

-217 EIDKNKIIHK
+217 KIDKNKIIHK
-227 NMKEELLAME
+227 NVKEELLAME
-237 KELADEAN
+237 KEFADEAN

-251 QKREEFFN
+251 QKREEFLN
-259 NLKNYDKAIFAGL
+259 DIKKYDKAIFTSL

-310 ALAGAIMTNNINDEE
+310 ALAGTIMTGNINNEE

-342 EVSGKNRLILKA
+342 EVSGKNRLVLKA
-354 DTKNLRTQEN
+354 DTKNLRTHEN

-386 TRNLSMSTAKKF
+386 TRNLSISTAKKF

-430 GITFFFGAGA
+430 GITFFLGAGA

-475 EARAKWGAFK
+475 EAKARWGAFK
-485 NFLKDY
+485 NFLEDY
-491 SQLEEAKISS
+491 SQLEDAKISS

-527 ALEMGYVQDTTGLN
+527 ALEMGYVQDTAGLN

-565 NNVTKSSYNRSMS
+565 NNVTKSSYSRSMS

>member
-1 MKKGKII
+1 MKKNKIFI
-8 LFLVFLFTSIISF
+8 FLIFIFFNITSF
-21 AASYSISNLSIIGV
+21 AASYNITNLDILAN
-35 LQKDGSIEVHENIV
+35 LQKDGSMEVQEAVTYDIG
-49 YEIDEINGILFD
+49 DINGILFD
-61 IDAKGYGGIT
+61 IDTKGFGELNYI
-71 DLKVFEDIGMKDDG
+71 DIFEDVGQKNG
-85 TYKYK
+85 QYQYKR
-90 EVDPSRYEITEDDG
+90 VPSSKYEISLSDD
-104 LYKIKL
+104 LYRIKL
-110 YSKNRINRRAFAFVY
+110 YSKNSNNTRNFLFVY
-125 KLPDAVKVYDDVA
+125 TLPNAVNVYNDVA
-138 QFNRKMVGQNWQQS
+138 QFNRKMVGENWQQS
-152 IWNVLV
+152 IDNVSV
-158 QIWVPVAKNYDNSK
+158 KINIPVDESYDNSK
-172 ILAFGHGPLTGDII
+172 IFAFGHGPLTGDII
-186 KEHNVVQY
+186 KEYNIVQY

-217 EIDKNKIIHK
+217 KIDKNKIIHK
-227 NMKEELLAME
+227 NVKEELLAME
-237 KELADEAN
+237 KEFADEAN

-251 QKREEFFN
+251 QKREEFLN
-259 NLKNYDKAIFAGL
+259 DIKKYDKAIFTSL

-310 ALAGAIMTNNINDEE
+310 ALAGTIMTGNINNEE

-342 EVSGKNRLILKA
+342 EVSGKNRLVLKA

-386 TRNLSMSTAKKF
+386 TRNLSISTAKKF

-430 GITFFFGAGA
+430 GITFFLGAGA

-450 ILLGFMG
+450 ILLGFIG

-475 EARAKWGAFK
+475 EAKARWGAFK
-485 NFLKDY
+485 NFLEDY
-491 SQLEEAKISS
+491 SQLEDAKISS

-527 ALEMGYVQDTTGLN
+527 ALEMGYVQDTAGLN

>member
-1 MKKGKII
+1 MKKNKIFI
-8 LFLVFLFTSIISF
+8 FLIFIFFNITSF
-21 AASYSISNLSIIGV
+21 AASYNITNLDILAT
-35 LQKDGSIEVHENIV
+35 LQKDGSMEVQEAVTYDIG
-49 YEIDEINGILFD
+49 DINGILFD
-61 IDAKGYGGIT
+61 IDTKGFGELNYI
-71 DLKVFEDIGMKDDG
+71 DIFEDVGQKNG
-85 TYKYK
+85 QYQYKR
-90 EVDPSRYEITEDDG
+90 VPSSKYEISLNDD
-104 LYKIKL
+104 LYRIKL
-110 YSKNRINRRAFAFVY
+110 YSKNSNNTRNFLFVY
-125 KLPDAVKVYDDVA
+125 TLPNAVNIYNDVA
-138 QFNRKMVGQNWQQS
+138 QFNRKMVGENWQQS
-152 IWNVLV
+152 IDNVSV
-158 QIWVPVAKNYDNSK
+158 KINIPVDESYDNSK
-172 ILAFGHGPLTGDII
+172 IFAFGHGPLTGDII
-186 KEHNVVQY
+186 KEYNIVQY

-217 EIDKNKIIHK
+217 KIDKNKIIHK
-227 NMKEELLAME
+227 NVKEELLAME
-237 KELADEAN
+237 KEFADEAN

-251 QKREEFFN
+251 QKREEFLN
-259 NLKNYDKAIFAGL
+259 NIKKYDKAIFTSL

-310 ALAGAIMTNNINDEE
+310 ALAGTIMTGNINNEE

-342 EVSGKNRLILKA
+342 EVSGKNRLVLKA

-386 TRNLSMSTAKKF
+386 TRNLSISTAKKF

-430 GITFFFGAGA
+430 GITFFLGAGA

-475 EARAKWGAFK
+475 EAKARWGAFK
-485 NFLKDY
+485 NFLEDY
-491 SQLEEAKISS
+491 SQLEDAKISS

-527 ALEMGYVQDTTGLN
+527 ALEMGYVQDTAGLN

-565 NNVTKSSYNRSMS
+565 NNVTKSSYSRSMS

>member
-1 MKKGKII
+1 MKKNKIFI
-8 LFLVFLFTSIISF
+8 FLIFIFFNIISF
-21 AASYSISNLSIIGV
+21 AASYNITNLDILAN
-35 LQKDGSIEVHENIV
+35 LQKDGSMEVQEAVTYDIG
-49 YEIDEINGILFD
+49 DINGILFD
-61 IDAKGYGGIT
+61 IDTKGFGELNYI
-71 DLKVFEDIGMKDDG
+71 DIFEDVGQKNG
-85 TYKYK
+85 QYQYKR
-90 EVDPSRYEITEDDG
+90 VPSSKYEISLSDD
-104 LYKIKL
+104 LYRIKL
-110 YSKNRINRRAFAFVY
+110 YSKNSNNTRNFLFVY
-125 KLPDAVKVYDDVA
+125 TLPNAVNVYNDVA
-138 QFNRKMVGQNWQQS
+138 QFNRKMVGENWQQS
-152 IWNVLV
+152 IDNVSV
-158 QIWVPVAKNYDNSK
+158 KINIPVDESYDNSK
-172 ILAFGHGPLTGDII
+172 IFAFGHGPLTGDII
-186 KEHNVVQY
+186 KEYNIVQY

-217 EIDKNKIIHK
+217 KIDKNKIIHK
-227 NMKEELLAME
+227 NVKEELLAME
-237 KELADEAN
+237 KEFADEAN

-251 QKREEFFN
+251 QKREEFLN
-259 NLKNYDKAIFAGL
+259 DIKKYDKAIFTSL

-310 ALAGAIMTNNINDEE
+310 ALAGTIMTGNINNEE

-342 EVSGKNRLILKA
+342 EVSGKNRLVLKA

-386 TRNLSMSTAKKF
+386 TRNLSISTAKKF

-430 GITFFFGAGA
+430 GITFFLGAGA

-475 EARAKWGAFK
+475 EAKARWGAFK
-485 NFLKDY
+485 NFLEDY
-491 SQLEEAKISS
+491 SQLEDAKISS

-527 ALEMGYVQDTTGLN
+527 ALEMGYVQDTAGLN
-541 SGVNSFRTLSLM
+541 SGVNSFRALSLM

-565 NNVTKSSYNRSMS
+565 NNVTKSSYSRSMS